1 MAEVFQILKNSEKI
15 FLWLYRENL
24 TMGWLAKDLGMTIQ
38 AVSKKI
44 KENSFTDWD
53 LKRIKKLGCPL

>member
-1 MAEVFQILKNSEKI
+1 MAEVLKNSEKI